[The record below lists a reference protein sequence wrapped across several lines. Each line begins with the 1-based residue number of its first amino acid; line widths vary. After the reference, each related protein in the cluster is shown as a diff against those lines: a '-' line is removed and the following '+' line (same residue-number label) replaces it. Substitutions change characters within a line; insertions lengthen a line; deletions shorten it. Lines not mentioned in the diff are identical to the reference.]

1 MLYQDNTT
9 QSKTQNQ
16 NSVAEELASAVYQS
30 DSDVQQEL
38 DMLENTISQGVSVPL
53 TDLVIVDAGIILE
66 RIESIKH
73 NLPTAL
79 AHSLEIL
86 QQKQAIIQ
94 QAKNQAQQVLKSAQA
109 EAERIL
115 QESTLLRQTELEASK
130 IKFDAQQECEQLRQT
145 TYEEIER
152 WREMATIEYEE
163 IQKDADNYAKTVLS
177 DLEDNLSQMLTIV
190 HNGRQQ
196 LEPKGNN

>member
-1 MLYQDNTT
+1 M
-9 QSKTQNQ
+9 
-16 NSVAEELASAVYQS
+16 
-30 DSDVQQEL
+30 
-38 DMLENTISQGVSVPL
+38 
-53 TDLVIVDAGIILE
+53 
-66 RIESIKH
+66 
-73 NLPTAL
+73 
-79 AHSLEIL
+79 
-86 QQKQAIIQ
+86 
-94 QAKNQAQQVLKSAQA
+94 
-109 EAERIL
+109 
-115 QESTLLRQTELEASK
+115 LRQTELEASK